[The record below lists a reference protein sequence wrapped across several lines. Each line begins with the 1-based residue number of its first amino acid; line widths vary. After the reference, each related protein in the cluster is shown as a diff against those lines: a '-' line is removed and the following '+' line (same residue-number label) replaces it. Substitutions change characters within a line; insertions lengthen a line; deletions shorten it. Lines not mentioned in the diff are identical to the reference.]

1 MAVCHPFMIGG
12 ERGLNSMGSAPH
24 QNGSSHRKLCSNA
37 TPMMKKRTFYYLLPA
52 IISALIINIPKFLEF
67 RTVTRYRERIKP

>member
-1 MAVCHPFMIGG
+1 MAVCHPFMVGG
-12 ERGLNSMGSAPH
+12 ERGLPSVGSAAQ
-24 QNGSSHRKLCSNA
+24 QNGSGPRKLCSNA

-67 RTVTRYRERIKP
+67 RTVTRY